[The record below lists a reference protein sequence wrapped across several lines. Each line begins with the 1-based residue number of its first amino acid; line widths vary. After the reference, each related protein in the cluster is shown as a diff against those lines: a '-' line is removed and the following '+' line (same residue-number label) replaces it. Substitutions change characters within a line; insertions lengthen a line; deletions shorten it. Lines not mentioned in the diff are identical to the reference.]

1 MKQLLS
7 ALVVLGA
14 AAPAFAQGQMVI
26 TELTYQSQ
34 TGGIEFVEFTNIG
47 NAPVDMTGWSYDD
60 NSFNAGT
67 IDLSAFGTV
76 AAGESVVLCED
87 PANDFRLIWGLPATV
102 KVIGGN
108 SANLGRNDGVGL
120 YDATLTEVDRIE
132 YGDEDFP
139 SSPRARNMTLWPYAE
154 VIGQNNIYGWA
165 QSSVGDA
172 QGSYQIPFPPIEDV
186 GNPGTFTSVG
196 AGDDLIYLN
205 EVYLNMSGTDNEFIE
220 VRGVPGA
227 STNDLMFLVVESDS
241 SSATGTLDLVQD
253 LSGFTFNANG
263 LFTIG
268 DAPVAN
274 LDATKGSQDIEN
286 SSGTLYLIRANSPAA
301 VAALQGTDVSTG
313 ADTTLIST
321 LGTIIDIV
329 AVMDGGVETAGDVA
343 FDGAPVLGPD
353 AASFMPGGVY
363 RDPTFYGD
371 WCDGFLDFDP
381 LGNAQPNTPG
391 AHNAPCFIDSYGAG
405 CVGSNGLVPRLQM
418 TGNQVAGGTA
428 GIGVYNGLPNE
439 LAILALS
446 ADSAETPVGSCTL
459 LVALPAV
466 FFPVT
471 LDANGSFSISATVPA
486 IVEDGELFVQALTND
501 PAAADGYATSNGVS
515 FEILAP

>member
-14 AAPAFAQGQMVI
+14 TAPAFAQGQMVI

-60 NSFNAGT
+60 DSFTAGT
-67 IDLSAFGTV
+67 IDLSAFGV
-76 AAGESVVLCED
+76 VQAGESVVLCED
-87 PANDFRLIWGLPATV
+87 PANDFRLIWGLPSSV

-120 YDATLTEVDRIE
+120 YDATLTEVDRIDF
-132 YGDEDFP
+132 GDEDFP
-139 SSPRARNMTLWPYAE
+139 STPRCRDATVWPYAE
-154 VIGQNNIYGWA
+154 AVGQDNMYGWA

-186 GNPGTFTSVG
+186 GNPGSFTLVS

-205 EVYLNMSGTDNEFIE
+205 ELYVNMSGTDNEFFEI
-220 VRGVPGA
+220 RGVPGT
-227 STNDLMFLVVESDS
+227 STNNLMLLVVESDS

-274 LDATKGSQDIEN
+274 LDAAKGGQDFEN
-286 SSGTLYLIRANSPAA
+286 SSATCYLIRATDPVA

-313 ADTTLIST
+313 ADTTLIPT
-321 LGTIIDIV
+321 LGTLIDLI

-343 FDGAPVLGPD
+343 FDGAIVRGPD
-353 AASFMPGGVY
+353 GASFMPGGVF

-381 LGNAQPNTPG
+381 VGNAQPNTPG
-391 AHNAPCFIDSYGAG
+391 AHNPDCFIENYGAG
-405 CVGSNGLVPRLQM
+405 CVGSNGIVPRLQESGENM
-418 TGNQVAGGTA
+418 AGTTA
-428 GIGVYNGLPNE
+428 DVGVYNGIPNE
-439 LAILALS
+439 MGIFIISLD
-446 ADSAETPVGSCTL
+446 ADEQPFGSCDL
-459 LVALPAV
+459 LVSLPGALVPFV
-466 FFPVT
+466 
-471 LDANGSFSISATVPA
+471 LDGNGHWQVSATVPTLA
-486 IVEDGELFVQALTND
+486 DDTEFFCQAFLSD
-501 PAAADGYATSNGVS
+501 PGSAEGATSTNAVV
-515 FEILAP
+515 FEVLQP